1 MDGVLGLQGKDYALV
16 AADCSA
22 GRSIMVMKHD
32 ADKIVELDDYKIAG
46 IAGPQTGTVMFSG
59 IRKNMALYAINND
72 MKLSTHATAN
82 YIRTEPGRARRGPYQ
97 TNILLGGY
105 DADDGA
111 SLYFCDY
118 MASLHKVPF
127 GAHGYCS
134 NFCLSI
140 FDREWKAD
148 LTLEEGRE
156 IVRKCKAEL
165 AARFL
170 IAQPK
175 FLVKI
180 ADADGVRTMEL

>member
-1 MDGVLGLQGKDYALV
+1 MTYLRPISARFSFSWVSSSSRFF
-16 AADCSA
+16 ADRFLPFLESVSLIC
-22 GRSIMVMKHD
+22 I
-32 ADKIVELDDYKIAG
+32 E
-46 IAGPQTGTVMFSG
+46 
-59 IRKNMALYAINND
+59 
-72 MKLSTHATAN
+72 
-82 YIRTEPGRARRGPYQ
+82 
-97 TNILLGGY
+97 
-105 DADDGA
+105 A
-111 SLYFCDY
+111 SLE
-118 MASLHKVPF
+118 ASLHKVPF

-148 LTLEEGRE
+148 LTLEEGLE
-156 IVRKCKAEL
+156 IIRKCKAEL